1 MPFPRPV
8 LIGLI
13 ALAVLIAATAA
24 TRAAGLVS
32 EHTDTRVRSFTPAPT
47 VVVSDRRSD
56 LVVVASDRRD
66 IQLTS
71 RVRRSV
77 WGGGH
82 VHVTGDASGLRID
95 DGCDGLG
102 GGIPVVHRGCTI
114 SLRLEV
120 PRDVSVRVDSGTG
133 SVRVVNVAGA
143 DISSGT
149 GELRALGVR
158 GRLRLDAST
167 GGIHVESPA
176 TDIEATSA
184 TGDIEVTATNPAG
197 PSSLRAVSDVGDVV
211 VVVPDLTYA
220 ADVGSDVGD
229 DKDLVKHDPASPRRL
244 TARSAVGDV
253 IVTAVR

>member
-8 LIGLI
+8 LIALI
-13 ALAVLIAATAA
+13 AVAVFIAAVAG

-32 EHTDTRVRSFTPAPT
+32 EHTDTQVRSFTPAPT
-47 VVVSDRRSD
+47 IVVSDRTAD
-56 LVVVASDRRD
+56 LVVVAADRSDVR
-66 IQLTS
+66 LTS

-82 VHVTGDASGLRID
+82 VHVKGAATGLHID
-95 DGCDGLG
+95 DGCDGIG
-102 GGIPVVHRGCTI
+102 DGIPVVHHGCTI

-120 PRDVSVRVDSGTG
+120 PRSASVRVDSGTG
-133 SVRVVNVAGA
+133 DVRVENVAGA

-149 GELRALGVR
+149 GELRATGVR

-176 TDIEATSA
+176 TDIDATSA
-184 TGDIEVTATNPAG
+184 TGDIEVTATST
-197 PSSLRAVSDVGDVV
+197 PSSVRAVSDVGEVV

-220 ADVGSDVGD
+220 ADIGSDVGD

-244 TARSAVGDV
+244 YAHSAVGDV
-253 IVTAVR
+253 IVTAAR